1 MVENMRP
8 FLHQRVAGRL
18 GDGVLLPDSLHDE
31 AYLERV
37 VMAVHSRAATLDE
50 LAGPFNELV
59 FLTAHWPMWC

>member
-18 GDGVLLPDSLHDE
+18 GDDVSLPDSLHDE

-50 LAGPFNELV
+50 LAGPFSMNL
-59 FLTAHWPMWC
+59 FF